1 MPVCRPHLKKT
12 GATVF
17 LYPGIG
23 RVCKGLLVSR
33 TSGWKPL
40 LVAVLFASIAANLA
54 TAEEK
59 SLRLTFQQSLSDP
72 LGLNLVKFKDEA
84 EAASAGGVHIEL
96 LDGGKLFPEYQ
107 VPSAVGGGTIE
118 MGVTPLVQYSPFIP
132 AAGVFMQPFLFNF
145 TAIVRGAAQRG
156 GSIRQ
161 LIDTA
166 ILHET
171 GARVLWW
178 QPGGWNVIISK
189 QSAVKP
195 DGIENKS
202 VRVFDEI
209 SAEFVSLCGGKPEAI
224 SDSKQAEA
232 LDVDLVSATV
242 TSVASV
248 KNYELW
254 KRTRFLSDIRHS
266 VNILATV
273 INEDV
278 WQALPETEKAA
289 LSEAAGR
296 AEARG
301 WEAFQKTEDD
311 IYAFARAKGM
321 TVEEPGAD
329 DLIAWRVCSSAIL
342 ESFMA
347 GTGYAG
353 RTIMGAYGK
362 LRADPCCN
370 RAPGTSSP

>member
-1 MPVCRPHLKKT
+1 
-12 GATVF
+12 VF
-17 LYPGIG
+17 VYPRID
-23 RVCKGLLVSR
+23 RFCKWRMVSR
-33 TSGWKPL
+33 ASGWKML
-40 LVAVLFASIAANLA
+40 LLAAWFASCAINLA
-54 TAEEK
+54 AAGEK

-72 LGLNLVKFKDEA
+72 LGVNLVKFKEEA
-84 EAASAGGVHIEL
+84 EAASAGSIDIEL

-118 MGVTPLVQYSPFIP
+118 MGVTPLVQYAPFIP

-145 TAIVRGAAQRG
+145 AAIVKSATKRG
-156 GSIRQ
+156 GAIRQ

-166 ILHET
+166 ILKET

-178 QPGGWNVIISK
+178 QPGGWNVIVSK

-195 DGIENKS
+195 DGIENKA
-202 VRVFDEI
+202 VRVFDEV

-224 SDSKQAEA
+224 SESKQAEA

-242 TSVASV
+242 TSVVSV

-254 KRTRFLSDIRHS
+254 KRARFLSDIRHS

-273 INEDV
+273 INEDT
-278 WQALPETEKAA
+278 WQTLSEVEKAA
-289 LSEAAGR
+289 LSKAAAR
-296 AEARG
+296 AETRA
-301 WEAFQKTEDD
+301 WEAFQKNEED
-311 IYAFARAKGM
+311 IYAFARAKAM
-321 TVEEPGAD
+321 TVEEPAAD
-329 DLIAWRVCSSAIL
+329 DLIAWRICSSPIL

-347 GTGYAG
+347 RTGNAG

-370 RAPGTSSP
+370 RALGTLLP